1 MEHHESAANLLYEAI
16 HAFLAPAL
24 YTRSLH
30 TWVMLVPYLND
41 SSISQTTLP
50 SEDNPNIRNGE

>member
-30 TWVMLVPYLND
+30 T
-41 SSISQTTLP
+41 
-50 SEDNPNIRNGE
+50 SEGNPNIRNGE

>member
-1 MEHHESAANLLYEAI
+1 MEHHESAANLLYDAI

-30 TWVMLVPYLND
+30 TFG
-41 SSISQTTLP
+41 SC
-50 SEDNPNIRNGE
+50 